1 MVTILLLEDPW
12 STCAP
17 FPSSHDWP
25 HRTTRCLPPAVHPT
39 SQPRGTCSS
48 QMPRL
53 TFLLWEAIAI
63 GWNGAGCP
71 AGGVGVLVLAA
82 GGQCAG
88 GEGAGAGEEHIAGQA
103 WLQAGR
109 AGKAGLPAPT
119 AQALIRQCPLQ
130 ALLGGL
136 QPRQVGQGIGMLGC
150 GSCPWGFLASSYSP
164 SVHFCTLTGHST
176 RLSPHRLPSSDCG
189 PWLLIQL

>member
-1 MVTILLLEDPW
+1 
-12 STCAP
+12 
-17 FPSSHDWP
+17 
-25 HRTTRCLPPAVHPT
+25 
-39 SQPRGTCSS
+39 
-48 QMPRL
+48 MPRL

-103 WLQAGR
+103 GLQAGR

-119 AQALIRQCPLQ
+119 TQALI
-130 ALLGGL
+130 
-136 QPRQVGQGIGMLGC
+136 
-150 GSCPWGFLASSYSP
+150 
-164 SVHFCTLTGHST
+164 
-176 RLSPHRLPSSDCG
+176 
-189 PWLLIQL
+189 